1 MIQGS
6 LLDGTQQ
13 DDGEMVEVVEQC
25 RVALWAGMADSV
37 MLKLMA
43 SKKCKSVL
51 DDDMKCKLS
60 EPSESVKS
68 LVPYAPGEVE
78 TSPRQET

>member
-1 MIQGS
+1 
-6 LLDGTQQ
+6 
-13 DDGEMVEVVEQC
+13 
-25 RVALWAGMADSV
+25 

-60 EPSESVKS
+60 ELSESVKS
-68 LVPYAPGEVE
+68 VVPYAPGEVI